1 MSDPRNFK
9 VSGKTSEVPP
19 EAKAKVRGSIISLMD
34 DGIENNNPFMF
45 VHMNDHE
52 TCVIF
57 GGANDDHIL
66 EMVRAILLKLED
78 YTTAK

>member
-9 VSGKTSEVPP
+9 VTGKTSEVPP
-19 EAKAKVRGSIISLMD
+19 DAKAKVRGSIINLMD

-57 GGANDDHIL
+57 GGASDDNIT
-66 EMVRAILLKLED
+66 EMVRAVLVKLGEYSND
-78 YTTAK
+78 